1 MHQGMI
7 ALMNCMLPR
16 PFKMDFRK
24 FSVPWTVFTE
34 PQFSRVGLNEK
45 ELKEKGI
52 KYEIVRTN
60 YSDYGAA
67 IAEGVEDGFIK
78 AFVSKAGRIY
88 GVYIIGE
95 NSGELINE
103 WALAIQ
109 NRLSICK
116 ILMQQ
121 HSFPTMGFLT
131 KRIAETWMMNRMKS
145 RVLRK
150 VCKWVY

>member
-1 MHQGMI
+1 
-7 ALMNCMLPR
+7 MNCMLPR
-16 PFKMDFRK
+16 PVKMDFRK

-52 KYEIVRTN
+52 EYEVVRTN
-60 YSDYGAA
+60 YNDYGAA

-78 AFVSKAGRIY
+78 AFISKAGRIY

-109 NRLSICK
+109 NKLPIHK

-145 RVLRK
+145 NILRK
-150 VCKWVY
+150 VCQRMYRF

>member
-1 MHQGMI
+1 
-7 ALMNCMLPR
+7 MLPR
-16 PFKMDFRK
+16 LFRMDFRR
-24 FSVPWTVFTE
+24 FPVPWTVFTE

-45 ELKEKGI
+45 QLKEKAI
-52 KYEIVRTN
+52 KYEVVRTN

-78 AFVSKAGRIY
+78 AFVGKTGRIH

-109 NRLSICK
+109 NKLPIHK

-131 KRIAETWMMNRMKS
+131 KRIAEIWMMNRMKS
-145 RVLRK
+145 SLLKK
-150 VCKWVY
+150 VCQWMYRF

>member
-1 MHQGMI
+1 
-7 ALMNCMLPR
+7 MNSMAPR
-16 PFKMDFRK
+16 FFKMRFSK
-24 FSVPWTVFTE
+24 FPVPWTVFTE
-34 PQFSRVGLNEK
+34 PQFSRVGLSEK

-52 KYEIVRTN
+52 KYEVVQTN
-60 YSDYGAA
+60 YGDYGAA

-78 AFVSKAGRIY
+78 AFIGKTGRIY

-109 NRLSICK
+109 NKLPIYK

-145 RVLRK
+145 NLLKK
-150 VCKWVY
+150 VCQLMYRF